1 MKEQILNTVLQL
13 RKTLGT
19 TQEDFASAIEVSRQT
34 VIAIEKGSYIPS
46 LLLAFKIARYFKKPI
61 EYIFTYTYEK

>member
-1 MKEQILNTVLQL
+1 MLNTVLEL
-13 RKTLGT
+13 RRSLGT

-34 VIAIEKGSYIPS
+34 VVAVEKGSYIPS

-61 EYIFTYTYEK
+61 EHIFTYTYEK